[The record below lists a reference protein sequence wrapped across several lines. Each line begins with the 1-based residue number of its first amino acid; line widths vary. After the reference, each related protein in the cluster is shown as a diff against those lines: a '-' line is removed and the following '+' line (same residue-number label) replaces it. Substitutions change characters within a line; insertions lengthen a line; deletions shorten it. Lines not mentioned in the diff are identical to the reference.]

1 MKEQKTLPNNC
12 SIDEFLN
19 RIEDEEKKEDAY
31 TLLHLCDSRSS
42 FPPVMWGSS
51 IIGFGS
57 CHYIYPSTHEG
68 DTPLISFSP
77 SQNNFS
83 IYLAVGNETIPNLLL
98 RLGKH
103 TMGVGCLYIK
113 HLKEIEISV
122 LEEIIDES
130 IRFLIE
136 NYDSTPNTLV

>member
-1 MKEQKTLPNNC
+1 MKKQKTVPNN
-12 SIDEFLN
+12 SSVIDFLAL
-19 RIEDEEKKEDAY
+19 IEDDKKKKDAY
-31 TLLHLCDSRSS
+31 TLLRVCETKSG
-42 FPPVMWGSS
+42 FPPTMWGSS

-68 DTPLISFSP
+68 DTPLISFCP
-77 SQNNFS
+77 RKNNFS

-103 TMGVGCLYIK
+103 KMGVGCLYIK
-113 HLKEIEISV
+113 HLSDIDLSV

-130 IRFLIE
+130 INFLKN
-136 NYDSTPNTLV
+136 NYEVTAP